1 MLQCFLLKENGQDGE
16 SKRDHLWRFFHVSK
30 DLFRYLIMKLKM
42 FLGMFCC
49 TIDHTLHIRYIMETS
64 FILNQ
69 NLIHL
74 YWSKKIL
81 LSKRNG
87 TFTIHNKG

>member
-1 MLQCFLLKENGQDGE
+1 
-16 SKRDHLWRFFHVSK
+16 
-30 DLFRYLIMKLKM
+30 
-42 FLGMFCC
+42 
-49 TIDHTLHIRYIMETS
+49 METS

-81 LSKRNG
+81 LSKRNS

>member
-1 MLQCFLLKENGQDGE
+1 
-16 SKRDHLWRFFHVSK
+16 
-30 DLFRYLIMKLKM
+30 
-42 FLGMFCC
+42 
-49 TIDHTLHIRYIMETS
+49 METF

-87 TFTIHNKG
+87 TFTIHNNNKNNNNNNNQQGAGDTQGINYGVELCTENIP